1 MEKSQSSV
9 ILNFCYLSVVFLNFL
24 NFISPIPIPFQLF
37 FGSICC
43 IYIGSRRGIIIQEK
57 LDRVDKT
64 ENGDKEKQEKMT
76 VVDALL
82 FLVYGSVVL
91 LGLYFAYKIFDQN
104 LLNSVLSF
112 HFTFFGFLSLVQL
125 FCYHIDKIFPEWEK
139 VTIYKKKFTIN
150 LWVYSRIFNI
160 SINRSEVIA
169 GLLALPATVGYFLS
183 KHWVL
188 NNLFGIAFSI
198 CGIESL
204 VLPSFQIGF
213 VLLWGLFF
221 YDIFWVYGTNVM
233 LTVAKAVD
241 APIKLLFP
249 VNLFA
254 AEPAF
259 SMLGLGDIIIP
270 GVFIALCLKYDVDKA
285 ILNFRRQGIR
295 EFNFDL
301 ISTPYFKWSLGGY
314 ALGIVMT
321 YNALIIF
328 KTAQPALL
336 FLVPCVTLSVLLCA
350 LKNREVKDLFEYSE
364 DNIRQYLEVSLIEKN
379 KEK

>member
-1 MEKSQSSV
+1 
-9 ILNFCYLSVVFLNFL
+9 
-24 NFISPIPIPFQLF
+24 
-37 FGSICC
+37 
-43 IYIGSRRGIIIQEK
+43 
-57 LDRVDKT
+57 VDKT

>member
-1 MEKSQSSV
+1 MERSKGSV
-9 ILNFCYLSVVFLNFL
+9 VLNFCYLSVIFLNFL
-24 NFISPIPIPFQLF
+24 NFLSPIPIPFQLF

-57 LDRVDKT
+57 LERGDK
-64 ENGDKEKQEKMT
+64 GDKEEKEKQMT

-82 FLVYGSVVL
+82 FLVYGSLVL
-91 LGLYFAYKIFDQN
+91 LGLYFAYKIFDKN

-125 FCYHIDKIFPEWEK
+125 FCYHLDKIFPDWEK
-139 VTIYKKKFTIN
+139 ISIYKKKFSIK
-150 LWVYSRIFNI
+150 LWIYARTFNI
-160 SINRSEVIA
+160 SINKSEVIA
-169 GLLALPATVGYFLS
+169 GLLAIPATVGYFLS
-183 KHWVL
+183 KHWLL

-213 VLLWGLFF
+213 VLLWGLFC
-221 YDIFWVYGTNVM
+221 YDIFWVYGTDVM

-254 AEPAF
+254 AEPSF

-295 EFNFDL
+295 EFSFDL
-301 ISTPYFKWSLGGY
+301 ISTPYFNWCLGGY
-314 ALGIVMT
+314 ALGIVLT

-328 KTAQPALL
+328 KQAQPALL
-336 FLVPCVTLSVLLCA
+336 FLVPCCCLSVLLCA
-350 LKNREVKDLFEYSE
+350 AKNKEIKGLFEYSE
-364 DNIRQYLEVSLIEKN
+364 DHIRQYLGETSLIERN